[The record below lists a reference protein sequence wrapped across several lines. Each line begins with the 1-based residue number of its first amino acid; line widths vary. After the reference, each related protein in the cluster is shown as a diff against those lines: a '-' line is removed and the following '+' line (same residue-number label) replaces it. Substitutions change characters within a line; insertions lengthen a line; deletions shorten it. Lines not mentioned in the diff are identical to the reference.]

1 MNKTWKL
8 IVSAAL
14 GAALAVVVLSVT
26 QTGAQADNATP
37 ASPPP
42 QALATAQA
50 LGDAFAWVAERTKP
64 AVVSIVSTKFI
75 SMPRFYHW
83 FFEPW
88 PLPEDEDEGAPV
100 PPRRGRGGMQRFRQE
115 GVGSGVLISADGY
128 ILTAHHVVKST
139 DELKVFMAD
148 KREFTAK
155 VVGTDPKTDLAVIK
169 IAGKNLPFVPLGDS
183 DAVRVGDWV
192 IAVGS
197 PYGLP
202 QTVTAGIVSAKGRG
216 KLGIV
221 DYEDF
226 IQTDTAINRG
236 NSGGPLLNLKGEIVG
251 VITAIYSTS
260 GGNTGVGFA
269 VPSKLIKQ
277 VLPSLQAGKKV
288 VRGQLGVFIQDLN
301 EELAQQFGL
310 KQTKGVVVAQVNA
323 GSAAEKAGI
332 QPGDVITKYNG
343 QPVEDVVDLR
353 NRVAAT
359 PPGAKTPLVVI
370 RKGKEM
376 TLTVAVGEA
385 SDAEGAVG
393 ARDEEETSVEKL
405 GLTVSELSADAARRY
420 GYKDEKGVI
429 VTHVEPDSVAAARG
443 ISKGDLILEVNRQ
456 PVTSVGEF
464 EKAVKSSRESV
475 LLLVKT
481 KEGSRF
487 VVLRKK

>member
-1 MNKTWKL
+1 MNKSWKL
-8 IVSAAL
+8 IVSAAM
-14 GAALAVVVLSVT
+14 GAVLAAVVLSVI
-26 QTGAQADNATP
+26 QTGVCADNAAP
-37 ASPPP
+37 AGPPP

-50 LGDAFAWVAERTKP
+50 LGDAFAWVADRAKP

-75 SMPRFYHW
+75 SMPRMYHW
-83 FFEPW
+83 FFN
-88 PLPEDEDEGAPV
+88 PEDEDEDTPSI
-100 PPRRGRGGMQRFRQE
+100 PQRRGRGGMQRFRTE

-128 ILTAHHVVKST
+128 ILTASHVVKST

-169 IAGKNLPFVPLGDS
+169 ITGKNLPFVPIGDS
-183 DAVRVGDWV
+183 DVLRVGDWV

-251 VITAIYSTS
+251 VNTAIYSTS
-260 GGNTGVGFA
+260 GGNTGVGFS
-269 VPSKLIKQ
+269 VSSKLIKQ

-310 KQTKGVVVAQVNA
+310 KQTKGVVVAQVMS

-332 QPGDVITKYNG
+332 QPGDVILQYNG
-343 QPVEDVVDLR
+343 QRVEDVVDLR
-353 NRVAAT
+353 HRVAAT
-359 PPGAKTPLVVI
+359 APGVKSSMLVI
-370 RKGKEM
+370 RKGKET
-376 TLTVAVGEA
+376 TLTVSVGEA
-385 SDAEGAVG
+385 TETASAVG
-393 ARDEEETSVEKL
+393 GREEEEASVEKL
-405 GLTVSELSADAARRY
+405 GLTVSDLSADAARRY
-420 GYKDEKGVI
+420 GYKDEKGVL
-429 VTHVEPDSVAAARG
+429 VTEVDADSVAYERG
-443 ISKGDLILEVNRQ
+443 VRKGDLIVEVNRQ
-456 PVTSVGEF
+456 PVTSISEF
-464 EKAVKSSRESV
+464 EKAVKSSRDSV

-487 VVLRKK
+487 VVLHKK